1 MKRLQHGRLTGSVH
15 LPPSK
20 SVALRA
26 ALMAMLAEGNSTI
39 CHYSDCADAL
49 ALLGVFDALGGDYR
63 HEGDTLWVQ
72 GRSWKV
78 QESRVECGESA
89 FLARTLPVLLPSMGI
104 SAVVDGRG
112 TLVQRSQTD
121 LLAVLRVL
129 GIPYQSGGDYLPVAV
144 SATDLDARVVLP
156 PQRTSQVASGVLMAM
171 GLNPKRVEV
180 ENLPTSSGGYLQL
193 TLQIMRHFGV
203 SWREDAPGKLSK
215 PAGGLYRAVEFC
227 CEADWSAAALL
238 IAGAAIGGELVLYGL
253 NPESLQ
259 PDRAILEV
267 CRRVGVE
274 CVFNGTALW
283 VRGVENAK
291 ELRPFDYDIGGCPD
305 LAPALAVLASL
316 IPSESCIRGIAQL
329 ANKESNRAQV
339 LSEILRNFG
348 VDAALGSGILRIQG
362 GFSRTSSTPVI
373 VNVHADHR
381 MAMAGYLLG
390 IFYPGEGLLSDPTCV
405 AKSYP
410 RFFDDVGALLAK
422 GR

>member
-63 HEGDTLWVQ
+63 YEGDTLWVQ

-144 SATDLDARVVLP
+144 SATNLDTRVFFP
-156 PQRTSQVASGVLMAM
+156 PQSTSQVASGVLMAM
-171 GLNPKRVEV
+171 GLTPKQVEV
-180 ENLPTSSGGYLQL
+180 ENLPASSGGYLQL

-274 CVFNGTALW
+274 CVFNGSTLW
-283 VRGVENAK
+283 VLGAKNAK

-316 IPSESCIRGIAQL
+316 IPEESCIRGIGRL

-339 LSEILRNFG
+339 LSEILVNFG
-348 VDAALGSGILRIQG
+348 VDATLCSGILRIQG

-390 IFYPGEGLLSDPTCV
+390 IFYPGEGLLSNPMCV

-410 RFFDDVGALLAK
+410 RFFDDVGNLLTN
-422 GR
+422 GC

>member
-1 MKRLQHGRLTGSVH
+1 MKRLLHGRLTGSVR

-26 ALMAMLAEGNSTI
+26 ALIAMLAEGNSTI
-39 CHYSDCADAL
+39 CRYSDCADAL
-49 ALLGVFDALGGDYR
+49 ALLGVFDTLGVNYR
-63 HEGDTLWVQ
+63 YEGDTLRVQ
-72 GRSWKV
+72 GRSWRV
-78 QESRVECGESA
+78 AESRVECGESA

-104 SAVVDGRG
+104 SAVVGGLG
-112 TLVQRSQTD
+112 TLVQRSQID
-121 LLAVLRVL
+121 LLAVLKAL
-129 GIPYQSGGDYLPVAV
+129 GIPYQNEGEYLPVAV
-144 SATDLDARVVLP
+144 SATNLGVRVVLP
-156 PQRTSQVASGVLMAM
+156 PQSTSQVASGVLMAM
-171 GLNPKRVEV
+171 GMTPKRVEV
-180 ENLPTSSGGYLQL
+180 DNLPTASGGYLQL
-193 TLQIMRHFGV
+193 TLQIMQHFGV
-203 SWREDAPGKLSK
+203 TWREAKPGKLSK
-215 PAGGLYRAVEFC
+215 PAGGLYHAAEFC

-238 IAGAAIGGELVLYGL
+238 IAGAAIGGELILYGL

-259 PDRAILEV
+259 PDKAILEV
-267 CRRVGVE
+267 CRSVGVE
-274 CVFNGTALW
+274 CVFNGEALW

-316 IPSESCIRGIAQL
+316 IPEESCIRGIARL
-329 ANKESNRAQV
+329 ANKESNRVLV
-339 LSEILRNFG
+339 LSEMLRNFG
-348 VDAALGSGILRIQG
+348 VDATLGSEILRIQG
-362 GFSRTSSTPVI
+362 GFARISNPPVI

-390 IFYPGEGLLSDPTCV
+390 LFYPGEGLLSDPTCV

>member
-1 MKRLQHGRLTGSVH
+1 MKRLLHGRLTGSVR

-26 ALMAMLAEGNSTI
+26 ALIAMLAEGNSTI
-39 CHYSDCADAL
+39 CRYSDCADAL
-49 ALLGVFDALGGDYR
+49 ALLGVFDTLGVNYR
-63 HEGDTLWVQ
+63 YEGDTLRVQ
-72 GRSWKV
+72 GRSWRV
-78 QESRVECGESA
+78 AESRVECGESA

-104 SAVVDGRG
+104 SAVVGGLG
-112 TLVQRSQTD
+112 TLVQRSQID
-121 LLAVLRVL
+121 LLAVLKAL
-129 GIPYQSGGDYLPVAV
+129 GIPYQNEGEYLPVAV
-144 SATDLDARVVLP
+144 SATNLGVRVVLP
-156 PQRTSQVASGVLMAM
+156 PQSTSQVASGVLMAM
-171 GLNPKRVEV
+171 GMTPKRAEV
-180 ENLPTSSGGYLQL
+180 DNLPTASGGYLQL
-193 TLQIMRHFGV
+193 TLQIMQHFGV
-203 SWREDAPGKLSK
+203 TWREAKPGKLSK
-215 PAGGLYRAVEFC
+215 PAGGLYHAAEFC

-238 IAGAAIGGELVLYGL
+238 IAGAAIGGELILYGL

-259 PDRAILEV
+259 PDKAILEV
-267 CRRVGVE
+267 CRSVGVE
-274 CVFNGTALW
+274 CVFNGEALW

-316 IPSESCIRGIAQL
+316 IPEESCIRGIARL
-329 ANKESNRAQV
+329 ANKESNRALV
-339 LSEILRNFG
+339 LSEMLRNFG
-348 VDAALGSGILRIQG
+348 VDATLGSEILRIQG
-362 GFSRTSSTPVI
+362 GFARISNPPVI

-390 IFYPGEGLLSDPTCV
+390 LFYPGEGLLSDPTCV

>member
-1 MKRLQHGRLTGSVH
+1 MKRLLHGRLTGSVR

-26 ALMAMLAEGNSTI
+26 ALIAMLAEGKSTI
-39 CHYSDCADAL
+39 CRYSDCADAL
-49 ALLGVFDALGGDYR
+49 ALLGVFDTLGVDYR
-63 HEGDTLWVQ
+63 QEGDTLRVQ
-72 GRSWKV
+72 GRSWRV
-78 QESRVECGESA
+78 AESRVECGESA
-89 FLARTLPVLLPSMGI
+89 FLARTLPVLLPGMGI
-104 SAVVDGRG
+104 SAVVGGQG
-112 TLVQRSQTD
+112 TLVQRSQAD
-121 LLAVLRVL
+121 LLAVLKVL
-129 GIPYQSGGDYLPVAV
+129 GIPCQNEGDYLPVAV
-144 SATDLDARVVLP
+144 STANLGTRVVLP
-156 PQRTSQVASGVLMAM
+156 PQSTSQVASGVLMAM
-171 GLNPKRVEV
+171 GTIPERVEV
-180 ENLPTSSGGYLQL
+180 DNLPTSSGGYLQL
-193 TLQIMRHFGV
+193 TLQIMQHFGV
-203 SWREDAPGKLSK
+203 TWREAKPGKLSK
-215 PAGGLYRAVEFC
+215 PAGGLYHAAEFC

-238 IAGAAIGGELVLYGL
+238 IAGAAIGGELILYGL

-267 CRRVGVE
+267 CRGVGVE
-274 CVFNGTALW
+274 CVFNGEALW

-316 IPSESCIRGIAQL
+316 IPEESCIRGIARL
-329 ANKESNRAQV
+329 ANKESNRALV
-339 LSEILRNFG
+339 LSEMLRNFG
-348 VDAALGSGILRIQG
+348 VDATLGSEILRIQG
-362 GFSRTSSTPVI
+362 GFARISNPPVI

-390 IFYPGEGLLSDPTCV
+390 LFYPGEGLLSDPTCV

>member
-1 MKRLQHGRLTGSVH
+1 MKRLLHGRLTGSVR

-26 ALMAMLAEGNSTI
+26 ALIAMLAEGNSTI
-39 CHYSDCADAL
+39 CRYSDCADAL
-49 ALLGVFDALGGDYR
+49 ALLGVFDTLGVNYR
-63 HEGDTLWVQ
+63 YEGDTLRVQ
-72 GRSWKV
+72 GRSWRV
-78 QESRVECGESA
+78 AESRVECGESA

-104 SAVVDGRG
+104 SAVVGGLG
-112 TLVQRSQTD
+112 TLVQRSQID
-121 LLAVLRVL
+121 LLAVLKAL
-129 GIPYQSGGDYLPVAV
+129 GIPYQNEGEYLPVAV
-144 SATDLDARVVLP
+144 SATNLGVRVVLP
-156 PQRTSQVASGVLMAM
+156 PQSTSQVASGVLMAM
-171 GLNPKRVEV
+171 GMTPKRVEV
-180 ENLPTSSGGYLQL
+180 DNLPTASGGYLQL
-193 TLQIMRHFGV
+193 TLQIMQHFGV
-203 SWREDAPGKLSK
+203 TWREAKPGKLSK
-215 PAGGLYRAVEFC
+215 PAGGLYC

-238 IAGAAIGGELVLYGL
+238 IAGAAIGGELILYGL

-259 PDRAILEV
+259 PDKAILEV
-267 CRRVGVE
+267 CRSVGVE
-274 CVFNGTALW
+274 CVFNGEALW

-316 IPSESCIRGIAQL
+316 IPEESCIRGIARL
-329 ANKESNRAQV
+329 ANKESNRALV
-339 LSEILRNFG
+339 LSEMLRNFG
-348 VDAALGSGILRIQG
+348 VDATLGSEILRIQG
-362 GFSRTSSTPVI
+362 GFARISNPPVI

-390 IFYPGEGLLSDPTCV
+390 LFYPGEGLLSDPTCV

>member
-1 MKRLQHGRLTGSVH
+1 MKRLLHGRLTGSVR

-26 ALMAMLAEGNSTI
+26 ALIAMLAEGSSTI
-39 CHYSDCADAL
+39 CRYSDCADAV
-49 ALLGVFDALGGDYR
+49 ALLGVFDTLGVNYR
-63 HEGDTLWVQ
+63 YEGDTLRVQ
-72 GRSWKV
+72 GRSWRV
-78 QESRVECGESA
+78 AESRVECGESA

-104 SAVVDGRG
+104 SAVVGGQG
-112 TLVQRSQTD
+112 TLVQRSQAD
-121 LLAVLRVL
+121 LLAVLKVL
-129 GIPYQSGGDYLPVAV
+129 GIPCQNEGDYLPVAV
-144 SATDLDARVVLP
+144 STANLGARVVLP
-156 PQRTSQVASGVLMAM
+156 PQSTSQVASGVLMAM
-171 GLNPKRVEV
+171 GTIPERVEV
-180 ENLPTSSGGYLQL
+180 DNLPTSSGGYLQL
-193 TLQIMRHFGV
+193 TLQIMQHFGV
-203 SWREDAPGKLSK
+203 TWREAKPGKLSK
-215 PAGGLYRAVEFC
+215 PAGGLYHAAEFC

-238 IAGAAIGGELVLYGL
+238 IAGAAIGGELILYGL

-259 PDRAILEV
+259 PDKAILEV
-267 CRRVGVE
+267 CRGVGVE
-274 CVFNGTALW
+274 CVFNGEALW

-316 IPSESCIRGIAQL
+316 IPEESCIRGIARL
-329 ANKESNRAQV
+329 ANKESNRALV
-339 LSEILRNFG
+339 LSEMLRNFG
-348 VDAALGSGILRIQG
+348 VDATLGSEILRIQG
-362 GFSRTSSTPVI
+362 GFARISNPPVI

-390 IFYPGEGLLSDPTCV
+390 LFYPGEGLLSDPTCV

>member
-1 MKRLQHGRLTGSVH
+1 MKRLLHGRLTGSVR

-26 ALMAMLAEGNSTI
+26 ALIAMLAEGNSTI
-39 CHYSDCADAL
+39 CRYSDCADAL
-49 ALLGVFDALGGDYR
+49 ALLGVFDTLGVNYR
-63 HEGDTLWVQ
+63 YEGDTLRVQ
-72 GRSWKV
+72 GRSWRV
-78 QESRVECGESA
+78 AESRVECGESA

-104 SAVVDGRG
+104 SAVVGGLG
-112 TLVQRSQTD
+112 TLVQRSQID
-121 LLAVLRVL
+121 LLAVLKAL
-129 GIPYQSGGDYLPVAV
+129 GIPYQNEGEYLPVAV
-144 SATDLDARVVLP
+144 SATNLGVRVVLP
-156 PQRTSQVASGVLMAM
+156 PQSTSQVASGVLMAM
-171 GLNPKRVEV
+171 GMTPKRVEV
-180 ENLPTSSGGYLQL
+180 DNLPTASGGYLQL
-193 TLQIMRHFGV
+193 TLQIMQHFGV
-203 SWREDAPGKLSK
+203 TWREAKPGKLSK
-215 PAGGLYRAVEFC
+215 PAGGLYHAAEFC

-238 IAGAAIGGELVLYGL
+238 IAGAAIGGELILYGL

-259 PDRAILEV
+259 PDKAILEV
-267 CRRVGVE
+267 CRSVGVE
-274 CVFNGTALW
+274 CVFNGEALW

-316 IPSESCIRGIAQL
+316 IPEESCIRGIARL
-329 ANKESNRAQV
+329 ANKESNRALV
-339 LSEILRNFG
+339 LSEMLRNFG
-348 VDAALGSGILRIQG
+348 VDATLGSEILRIQG
-362 GFSRTSSTPVI
+362 GFARISNPPVI

-390 IFYPGEGLLSDPTCV
+390 LFYPGEGLLSDPTCV

>member
-1 MKRLQHGRLTGSVH
+1 MKRLLHGRLTGSVH

-26 ALMAMLAEGNSTI
+26 ALIAMLAEGKSTI
-39 CHYSDCADAL
+39 CRYSDCADAL
-49 ALLGVFDALGGDYR
+49 ALLGVFDTLGVDYR
-63 HEGDTLWVQ
+63 QEGDTLRVQ
-72 GRSWKV
+72 GRSWRV
-78 QESRVECGESA
+78 AESRVECGESA
-89 FLARTLPVLLPSMGI
+89 FLARTLPVLLPGMGI
-104 SAVVDGRG
+104 SAVVGGQG
-112 TLVQRSQTD
+112 TLVQRSQAD
-121 LLAVLRVL
+121 LLAVLKVL
-129 GIPYQSGGDYLPVAV
+129 GIPCQNEGDYLPVAV
-144 SATDLDARVVLP
+144 STANLGTRVVLP
-156 PQRTSQVASGVLMAM
+156 PQSTSQVASGVLMAM
-171 GLNPKRVEV
+171 GTIPERVEV
-180 ENLPTSSGGYLQL
+180 DNLPTSSGGYLQL
-193 TLQIMRHFGV
+193 TLQIMQHFGV
-203 SWREDAPGKLSK
+203 TWREAKPGKLSK
-215 PAGGLYRAVEFC
+215 PAGGLYHAAEFC

-238 IAGAAIGGELVLYGL
+238 IAGAAIGGELILYGL

-267 CRRVGVE
+267 CRGVGVE
-274 CVFNGTALW
+274 CVFNGEALW

-316 IPSESCIRGIAQL
+316 IPEESCIRGIARL
-329 ANKESNRAQV
+329 ANKESNRALV
-339 LSEILRNFG
+339 LSEMLRNFG
-348 VDAALGSGILRIQG
+348 VDATLGSEILRIQG
-362 GFSRTSSTPVI
+362 GFARISNPPVI

-390 IFYPGEGLLSDPTCV
+390 LFYPGEGLLSDPTCV

>member
-1 MKRLQHGRLTGSVH
+1 MKRLLHGRLTGSVR

-26 ALMAMLAEGNSTI
+26 ALIAMLAEGKSTI

-49 ALLGVFDALGGDYR
+49 ALLGMFDTLGVDYR

-78 QESRVECGESA
+78 AESRVECGESA

-104 SAVVDGRG
+104 STVVDGRG
-112 TLVQRSQTD
+112 TLAQRSQTD
-121 LLAVLRVL
+121 LLAVLGVL
-129 GIPYQSGGDYLPVAV
+129 GIPYQSEGDYLPVAV
-144 SATDLDARVVLP
+144 SATTLDARVVLP

-171 GLNPKRVEV
+171 GLTPKRVEV
-180 ENLPTSSGGYLQL
+180 ENLPASSGGYLQL

-238 IAGAAIGGELVLYGL
+238 IAGAALGGELILYGL

-267 CRRVGVE
+267 CRSVGVR
-274 CVFNGTALW
+274 CVFNGEALW

-305 LAPALAVLASL
+305 LAPALVVLASL
-316 IPSESCIRGIAQL
+316 IPEESCIRGIGRL
-329 ANKESNRAQV
+329 ANKESNRALV
-339 LSEILRNFG
+339 LYEMLRNFG
-348 VDAALGSGILRIQG
+348 VDATLGSEILRIQG
-362 GFSRTSSTPVI
+362 GFARVSNPPVI

-390 IFYPGEGLLSDPTCV
+390 LFYPGEGLLSDPTCV

-410 RFFDDVGALLAK
+410 RFFADVGVLLAK
-422 GR
+422 GC